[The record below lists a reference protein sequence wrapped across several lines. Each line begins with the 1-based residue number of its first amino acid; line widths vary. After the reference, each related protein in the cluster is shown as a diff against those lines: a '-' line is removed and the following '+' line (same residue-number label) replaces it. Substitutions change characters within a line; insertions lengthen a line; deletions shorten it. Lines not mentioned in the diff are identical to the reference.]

1 LKEETMKRFAI
12 VFLVGVATWVC
23 STQAALR
30 VDISP
35 DNGRK
40 DIQTRGWENWLVKDG
55 AEATQTFGPLRFK
68 LRSTGRPFKAE
79 LWKGALDTGATVAA
93 DGVSAQQIEM
103 VISGLA
109 AGKHS
114 LVTYHNSVTGA
125 ALNKCSVLVDGQD
138 RASAIVPS
146 VRAAGDYDLASTFI
160 EFDAAAGKDVTV
172 TIKPD
177 SGGSVILNGFEIDTI
192 DPAHRP
198 AKPVPD
204 PDDEHTVEDPVLT
217 WRAAKTA
224 TAHQVYFG
232 TDRDAVANATPAS
245 PEFKGNQTT
254 TEYRTSGLDP
264 WATYFWRVDE
274 VNSDAPSTPTKGE
287 VWRFRVRSIAF
298 PGAEGY
304 GRFARGGRG
313 GRVIEV
319 TNLNDS
325 GPGSLRAACDAD
337 GPRTV
342 VFRVGGT
349 ITLKSKL
356 VISKPYITI
365 AGQTA
370 PGDGIATRDFTFA
383 PFGTHD
389 VIIRHMR
396 VRISDETGQTLDG
409 IGLGSCD
416 NSILDHCSVSWSI
429 DEAVSSRGA
438 KNITVQRCM
447 IAEPLNMSV
456 HAAYVGT
463 GKGHSYAGSISG
475 NIGSFHHNLA
485 ANCAGRNWS
494 LAGGLTQGGEF
505 AGLLDI
511 RNNVV
516 FNWVHRTTDG
526 GVKKLN
532 YVNNYYIP
540 GPATTFL
547 YLLDPDAGIHPN
559 TPDDFQR
566 YYMAGNMMEGHP
578 EFDADNW
585 KGTLLRTEDK
595 GGPGTGEGLKRI
607 KYDQP
612 FFESYVKTDSALD
625 AYKSVVADV
634 GANIPRLDS
643 HDARIVDEVR
653 SRTTHFVG
661 SKTGFKGIIDSQK
674 DVGGFPELKSGEAP
688 ADGDHDGIPDAWETA
703 HGLNPNDASD
713 GAKKSGDGF
722 SNLEKYLN
730 SIERADAVQ

>member
-1 LKEETMKRFAI
+1 
-12 VFLVGVATWVC
+12 
-23 STQAALR
+23 
-30 VDISP
+30 
-35 DNGRK
+35 
-40 DIQTRGWENWLVKDG
+40 
-55 AEATQTFGPLRFK
+55 
-68 LRSTGRPFKAE
+68 
-79 LWKGALDTGATVAA
+79 
-93 DGVSAQQIEM
+93 
-103 VISGLA
+103 
-109 AGKHS
+109 
-114 LVTYHNSVTGA
+114 
-125 ALNKCSVLVDGQD
+125 
-138 RASAIVPS
+138 
-146 VRAAGDYDLASTFI
+146 
-160 EFDAAAGKDVTV
+160 
-172 TIKPD
+172 
-177 SGGSVILNGFEIDTI
+177 
-192 DPAHRP
+192 
-198 AKPVPD
+198 
-204 PDDEHTVEDPVLT
+204 
-217 WRAAKTA
+217 
-224 TAHQVYFG
+224 
-232 TDRDAVANATPAS
+232 
-245 PEFKGNQTT
+245 
-254 TEYRTSGLDP
+254 
-264 WATYFWRVDE
+264 
-274 VNSDAPSTPTKGE
+274 
-287 VWRFRVRSIAF
+287 
-298 PGAEGY
+298 
-304 GRFARGGRG
+304 
-313 GRVIEV
+313 
-319 TNLNDS
+319 
-325 GPGSLRAACDAD
+325 
-337 GPRTV
+337 
-342 VFRVGGT
+342 
-349 ITLKSKL
+349 
-356 VISKPYITI
+356 
-365 AGQTA
+365 
-370 PGDGIATRDFTFA
+370 
-383 PFGTHD
+383 
-389 VIIRHMR
+389 
-396 VRISDETGQTLDG
+396 
-409 IGLGSCD
+409 
-416 NSILDHCSVSWSI
+416 
-429 DEAVSSRGA
+429 
-438 KNITVQRCM
+438 
-447 IAEPLNMSV
+447 MSV

-494 LAGGLTQGGEF
+494 LAGGLNQGGEF

-625 AYKSVVADV
+625 AYKSVMADV